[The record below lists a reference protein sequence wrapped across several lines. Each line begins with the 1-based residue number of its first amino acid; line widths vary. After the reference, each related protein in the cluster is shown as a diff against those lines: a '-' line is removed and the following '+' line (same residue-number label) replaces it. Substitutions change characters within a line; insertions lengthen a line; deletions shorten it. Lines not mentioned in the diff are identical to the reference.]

1 MYDKK
6 KTIKG
11 YMGGGYMKPMG
22 YRTGGYIPGLSSLLY
37 GAGLNRDIR
46 TAQEEFEKQAEKVD
60 KERKYRA
67 IGGKIGKFLGK
78 AAGYAL
84 AIPTGGVS
92 VPVGEAVGATL
103 GQAGGELAGGSLVD
117 AGNIKDSSTGL
128 YKDDF
133 DYLRKV
139 GKETE
144 SLKGLAGRSAVAG
157 ATTYGAS
164 KLGELTEGT
173 EFDFGEAKLKD
184 YFTDTART
192 TGIGG
197 DSFAE
202 RVRSQALLDNPE
214 LAEEF
219 SGAGLD
225 LVDMP
230 ESDFVDLSAPSI
242 ADSQMAELNR
252 LKELQLSPEGRAKY
266 ESLTS
271 NPAMSYEESLRG
283 SDRLGRLNTTIAD
296 INEAK
301 VLRNQT
307 SARSLNNLIKE
318 FGDIPSAQKY
328 RDRASSF
335 ADIIQRL
342 ESELEPATEEQ
353 RLLTSLQNLLQQYPE
368 QSSLSGDSS
377 NLDFIQAAQ
386 RRLRGYA
393 EGGKIEE
400 YGHGGLINVNS
411 YARRIL

>member
-1 MYDKK
+1 
-6 KTIKG
+6 
-11 YMGGGYMKPMG
+11 
-22 YRTGGYIPGLSSLLY
+22 
-37 GAGLNRDIR
+37 
-46 TAQEEFEKQAEKVD
+46 
-60 KERKYRA
+60 
-67 IGGKIGKFLGK
+67 
-78 AAGYAL
+78 
-84 AIPTGGVS
+84 
-92 VPVGEAVGATL
+92 
-103 GQAGGELAGGSLVD
+103 
-117 AGNIKDSSTGL
+117 
-128 YKDDF
+128 
-133 DYLRKV
+133 
-139 GKETE
+139 
-144 SLKGLAGRSAVAG
+144 LAGRSAVAG